1 MLYKNIVCVCE
12 CVYEL
17 KKFCSPPHSTE
28 KYKSQIKLYCEV
40 KINTGRILV
49 TIRTANEKHQI
60 EKGTNQVQYGKG
72 WLYHN
77 MED

>member
-1 MLYKNIVCVCE
+1 MNWKNSVP
-12 CVYEL
+12 
-17 KKFCSPPHSTE
+17 PPHSTE